1 MKDFTNMHCKPL
13 AKGESPLDPDSVRD
27 NLKSLEGWQVI
38 ETMNAIYREY
48 RFRDYYHTMAFI
60 NAAAWIAHTEDHHPD
75 MHVGYNRCTITYST
89 HSVGGL
95 SENDF
100 ICAART
106 NALFHDHS
114 QDRPA
119 RP

>member
-1 MKDFTNMHCKPL
+1 MKDFTKMHCKPL
-13 AKGESPLDPDSVRD
+13 AKGELSLDAGSVRD
-27 NLKSLEGWQVI
+27 YLQSLDGWQANEAV
-38 ETMNAIYREY
+38 NAIYREF
-48 RFRDYYHTMAFI
+48 RFRDYYHTMAFV
-60 NAAAWIAHTEDHHPD
+60 NAAAWIAHSEDHHPD

-106 NALFHDHS
+106 NAVYHDDTR
-114 QDRPA
+114 DRPV